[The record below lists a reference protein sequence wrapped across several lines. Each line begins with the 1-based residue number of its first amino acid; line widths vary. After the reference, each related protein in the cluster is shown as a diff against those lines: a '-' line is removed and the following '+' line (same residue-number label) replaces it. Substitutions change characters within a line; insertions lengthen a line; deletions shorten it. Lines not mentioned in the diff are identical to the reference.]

1 MSRVSDPPRS
11 STTPTSWRRRVAA
24 AGVVLAS
31 VYGPQV
37 AWLLMMPGTWS
48 DYRWSWIRMIPILP
62 GLLPASIARH
72 RWELS
77 ETTMMIL
84 AGAISL
90 TLVFILW
97 LPASIG
103 RRSRIAVVIVALIG
117 SAFQALALHAA
128 YRA

>member
-1 MSRVSDPPRS
+1 MSRESEPPRP
-11 STTPTSWRRRVAA
+11 STAPASPRRRIAA

-31 VYGPQV
+31 IYGPQV

-48 DYRWSWIRMIPILP
+48 DYRWSWIRMIPVLP

-103 RRSRIAVVIVALIG
+103 RRSRIAVGIVALIG